1 MLDYTEWRHVFKLDP
16 AREIDDTSLEKI
28 CESGTDAVIVGG
40 SDDVTLD
47 NTLALLSKVRRYAV
61 ACALE
66 VSTLEAVTP
75 GFDYFLIPTVLN
87 AGDTRWVTG
96 LHHQA
101 LKDYGMLMDWETIL
115 AEGYCILNPDAKAA
129 ALTEADTSFDEE
141 DVQAAALMADRLFH
155 LPVFYLEYSGMYGD
169 PAVVKAAADN
179 LEQARLFYGG
189 GIRTA
194 EEARE
199 MAAIADTVVVGNI
212 VYENLNK
219 ALSTV
224 KAVKNSSGNERNNV

>member
-16 AREIDDTSLEKI
+16 AREIDDASLEKI

-101 LKDYGMLMDWETIL
+101 LKDYGMLMDWETII
-115 AEGYCILNPDAKAA
+115 AEGYCILNPNAKAA
-129 ALTEADTSFDEE
+129 ALTEADASYDEE
-141 DVQAAALMADRLFH
+141 DVRAAALMADRLFH

-169 PAVVKAAADN
+169 PEVVKAAADN

-194 EEARE
+194 EQARD
-199 MAAIADTVVVGNI
+199 MAAVADTIVVGNI
-212 VYENLNK
+212 VYENLNR

-224 KAVKNSSGNERNNV
+224 KAVKNSSANE

>member
-1 MLDYTEWRHVFKLDP
+1 MLEYTEWRHVFKLDP
-16 AREIDDTSLEKI
+16 ARDLDDTSLEKI

-47 NTLALLSKVRRYAV
+47 NTLALLSRVRRYAV

-96 LHHQA
+96 LHHDA
-101 LKDYGMLMDWETIL
+101 LKEYGMIMDWETII

-129 ALTEADTSFDEE
+129 ALTGADTSFDEE
-141 DVQAAALMADRLFH
+141 DIRAAALMADRLFR
-155 LPVFYLEYSGMYGD
+155 LPVFYLEYSGEYGD
-169 PAVVKAAADN
+169 PEVVETAART
-179 LEQARLFYGG
+179 LQHARLFYGG

-194 EEARE
+194 DQARE
-199 MAAIADTVVVGNI
+199 MAASADTVIVGNV
-212 VYENLNK
+212 VYEDLNA

-224 KAVKNSSGNERNNV
+224 EAVKNSGKNKRNNV